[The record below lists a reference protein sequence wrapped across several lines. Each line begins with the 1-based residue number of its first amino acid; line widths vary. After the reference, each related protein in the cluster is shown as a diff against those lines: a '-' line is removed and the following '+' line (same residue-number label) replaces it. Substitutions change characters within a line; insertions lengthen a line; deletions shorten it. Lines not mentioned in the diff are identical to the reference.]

1 MKSTPLKQ
9 ASILRAALESQTYN
23 YKGKSFTRQEI
34 DDARG
39 KTSFDDYLS
48 KNSIDLVPESEFNT
62 TSLEKYSD
70 ENFQN
75 DPANV
80 ETSPGSNQDDT
91 VSSGEDISLDM
102 IVFPGSNAKYTT
114 KDVVANMKDFGG
126 DNHIKITG
134 RASTALYDF
143 KDGKA

>member
-1 MKSTPLKQ
+1 M
-9 ASILRAALESQTYN
+9 
-23 YKGKSFTRQEI
+23 
-34 DDARG
+34 
-39 KTSFDDYLS
+39 S

-114 KDVVANMKDFGG
+114 RTPKGTPPMNILK
-126 DNHIKITG
+126 
-134 RASTALYDF
+134 SY
-143 KDGKA
+143 